1 MRRFLPSPFSG
12 TSRSALLCGSLIFA
26 FLQCLPQTLPSARDP
41 KHHTAQPKLT
51 SEQERGLRLL
61 KAAEGEAAGLEPDMR
76 AFVLW
81 RASYAYL
88 PVDPKKAESLAKDS
102 FTASQAIEDPAD
114 KDQCGSIGSAGDIKS
129 WIQERGLSRMIEKD
143 QIAKAEELL
152 PQATAPV
159 REHITTQLVKYY
171 VKKKDWARAQVLL
184 SNVAESEQY
193 PYDAAGDLMLAM
205 GPEQSADRMAIF
217 NQALSNF
224 QQHATANGI
233 GMQDLGTL
241 LERTWSELPP
251 SVVLEAID
259 KMLDEAKSKESHS
272 HLSMTS
278 EKGSVN
284 LNSTYELRL
293 FQLLPVLEEL
303 DKDKADSLLRENAEI
318 KAKLAKYPKGME
330 SLTSQGNI
338 YSYGITD
345 DDSPQAAQGIT
356 QQQARQQAEQEIT
369 RRMTDI
375 DKESQKDPQQGIND
389 ALMLPL
395 QDAWQN
401 NSPRAQALLM
411 VARNSQKK
419 KPTLAKS
426 ALDEISKFED
436 QLTPAQLRGIADVS
450 KIYLDLGDE
459 DGAKKSLK
467 AMVKAAEK
475 LYAHDTDA
483 DDPNRAFKGT
493 WPSADLWRQCIQ
505 IAGKVSP
512 SLAEEIIAEIPDPE
526 IAAAQKIAF
535 ANSLLGPSGQPE
547 PMIVGDCRKTGSSYN
562 VSQ

>member
-1 MRRFLPSPFSG
+1 M
-12 TSRSALLCGSLIFA
+12 
-26 FLQCLPQTLPSARDP
+26 
-41 KHHTAQPKLT
+41 
-51 SEQERGLRLL
+51 RLL
-61 KAAEGEAAGLEPDMR
+61 RAAEGEASGLEPDMR

-88 PVDPKKAESLAKDS
+88 PVDPKKAENLAKDS

-129 WIQERGLSRMIEKD
+129 WIQERVLSRMIEKD
-143 QIAKAEELL
+143 QIAKTEELL

-184 SNVAESEQY
+184 SHVADSEQY

-217 NQALSNF
+217 NQALSKF
-224 QQHATANGI
+224 EQHATANGI

-241 LERTWSELPP
+241 LERTWSQLPP

-318 KAKLAKYPKGME
+318 QAKLAKYPKGME

-345 DDSPQAAQGIT
+345 DDSPQAAQAG
-356 QQQARQQAEQEIT
+356 QQQVRQQAEQEII
-369 RRMTDI
+369 RRMREI

-395 QDAWQN
+395 QDAWEN

-436 QLTPAQLRGIADVS
+436 QLTPAQLKGIADVP

-483 DDPNRAFKGT
+483 DDPNKAFKGT

-505 IAGKVSP
+505 IAGKISP
-512 SLAEEIIAEIPDPE
+512 TLAEEIIAEIPDPE
-526 IAAAQKIAF
+526 VAAAQKIAF
-535 ANSLLGPSGQPE
+535 ANSLLGSSGQPE
-547 PMIVGDCRKTGSSYN
+547 PMIVGDCRKTASSYN